1 MTPKE
6 AAIQIL
12 HSLREKRGGNLT
24 EDDQDDLDF
33 AIGIFSQVLRL
44 ACRTLSSRGAALS
57 DAALLFFLSQP
68 PHSSGRTWATRCR
81 LLYHRT
87 GTMRSHRGSATHT
100 HMPPGRCLTPFKKKT
115 PPRDRYLCLLH
126 GCNCRA
132 FMGRRTTMTTSKEA
146 ASERR
151 GSLCPDEDCFG

>member
-57 DAALLFFLSQP
+57 DAALLFF
-68 PHSSGRTWATRCR
+68 C
-81 LLYHRT
+81 
-87 GTMRSHRGSATHT
+87 RSHLTHLAG
-100 HMPPGRCLTPFKKKT
+100 H
-115 PPRDRYLCLLH
+115 
-126 GCNCRA
+126 
-132 FMGRRTTMTTSKEA
+132 GRRDAGCSIIGR
-146 ASERR
+146 ER
-151 GSLCPDEDCFG
+151 